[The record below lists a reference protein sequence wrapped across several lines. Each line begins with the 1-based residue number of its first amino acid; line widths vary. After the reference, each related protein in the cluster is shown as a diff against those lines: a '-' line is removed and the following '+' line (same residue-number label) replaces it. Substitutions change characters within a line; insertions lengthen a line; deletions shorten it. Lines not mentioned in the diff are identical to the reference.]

1 MKTSSRHVLKMSW
14 RRLQDQQMFAGYEV
28 GTVLIE
34 TEHTLNSHPLTYMS
48 DENYTESV
56 TPLHLLYGRDI
67 TRKNS
72 DINYFTELS
81 EASNAWRQLSNLQ
94 QIISHIN
101 KRFYN
106 EYFLVLRESDINTI
120 VKVILIFKT
129 FPLVIQYSWKM
140 SIYLIFVGRKKP
152 KWWPC
157 QRSIFRHCC
166 INYKQN
172 AMYSQQTFV
181 GLEDVFNTYSA

>member
-1 MKTSSRHVLKMSW
+1 
-14 RRLQDQQMFAGYEV
+14 MFAGYEV

-34 TEHTLNSHPLTYMS
+34 TEHTLNSHRLTYMS

-106 EYFLVLRESDINTI
+106 EYILVLRESDINTI

-129 FPLVIQYSWKM
+129 FPLVI
-140 SIYLIFVGRKKP
+140 
-152 KWWPC
+152 
-157 QRSIFRHCC
+157 
-166 INYKQN
+166 
-172 AMYSQQTFV
+172 
-181 GLEDVFNTYSA
+181 